1 LSIAFQRRSAKIV
14 GSVLIVNKFTK
25 YAKLLYQ
32 AIKELNMKCDICK
45 SRMELEDA
53 IPVSATPFSTAQ
65 RLFGDTFDYIALSC
79 EDCVE
84 DYFQLEL
91 V

>member
-1 LSIAFQRRSAKIV
+1 
-14 GSVLIVNKFTK
+14 
-25 YAKLLYQ
+25 
-32 AIKELNMKCDICK
+32 MKCDICK